1 MFDGFPPTDT
11 KRALNTLRY
20 IHSNPRA
27 AQMRRS
33 FFYDFSNY
41 GTYDQ
46 LTNDGLT
53 QWHPAF
59 LGLGKTLDECARRYR
74 G

>member
-1 MFDGFPPTDT
+1 MSIVTGILFG
-11 KRALNTLRY
+11 
-20 IHSNPRA
+20 NPKA

-46 LTNDGLT
+46 LTVDGLT

-59 LGLGKTLDECARRYR
+59 LELGKTLDKCATNSILQLFDAC
-74 G
+74 